1 MSVRKPLAQAAADA
15 IVEYIREND
24 LKPGDKLPTEPEL
37 AKLLKVGRGTVREAV
52 GSLASRNILD
62 VRQGAGT
69 FLSDK
74 QGVMEDPLGLSLYAD
89 DMKTALDIME
99 VRLMIEPDIAFR
111 AALEADDQQIAALE
125 AQCAR
130 IERLIKEGQPY
141 RKEDA
146 RFHQMIGECCDN
158 VIIAKLIPVIT
169 SSVIR
174 NVDATK
180 DRFRRQTLIYHR
192 QVMDAIAARDP
203 YTAKFSMT
211 THLSILH
218 NGIAEACRNQKQ

>member
-1 MSVRKPLAQAAADA
+1 MTSRTLLAQSAAEA
-15 IVEYIREND
+15 ILAYIRDND

-37 AKLLKVGRGTVREAV
+37 TKLLKVGRGTVREAV

-125 AQCAR
+125 AQCTL
-130 IERLIKEGQPY
+130 IEQLIKEGKPY

-158 VIIAKLIPVIT
+158 AIIAKLIPVIT

-180 DRFRRQTLIYHR
+180 DRYRRQTLIYHR

>member
-1 MSVRKPLAQAAADA
+1 MTSRVLLAQTAAQK
-15 IVEYIREND
+15 ITEYIRENN

-37 AKLLKVGRGTVREAV
+37 AKLLQVGRGTVWEAV

-69 FLSDK
+69 FISDK
-74 QGVMEDPLGLSLYAD
+74 QGVMEDPLGLSLFAD
-89 DMKTALDIME
+89 DIKTALDIME
-99 VRLMIEPDIAFR
+99 VRLMIEPEIAFR
-111 AALEADDQQIAALE
+111 AALDATPEQIKALD
-125 AQCAR
+125 AQCTL
-130 IERLIKEGQPY
+130 IEHRIKEGKPY

-146 RFHQMIGECCDN
+146 KFHQMIGDCCDN

-180 DRFRRQTLIYHR
+180 DRYRRQTLIYHR
-192 QVMDAIAARDP
+192 QVMDAIARHDP
-203 YTAKFSMT
+203 FAAKYSMI

-218 NGIAEACRNQKQ
+218 NGIKNQK